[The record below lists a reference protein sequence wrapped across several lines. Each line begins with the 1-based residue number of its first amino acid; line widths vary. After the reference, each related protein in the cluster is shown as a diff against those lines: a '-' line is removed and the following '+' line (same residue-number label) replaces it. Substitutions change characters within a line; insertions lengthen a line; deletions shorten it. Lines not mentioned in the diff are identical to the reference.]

1 MAAMATHPVGRAP
14 RRFLIPAGPR
24 TERRLQNVRMALPV
38 ILGVLDT
45 IAITAYVLHVELLIL
60 QVSAL
65 GLKLLLL
72 PLLLRQ
78 RSSAVLQLPLLF
90 CFALCCILSLV
101 FALYPTAGA
110 ILQVV
115 AFLSNLT
122 LTLMLLP
129 EEIGSY
135 LRTTSIAIAI
145 YDMIYCAAAAINR
158 IPVVDGRH
166 QYFNGAEPN
175 LGAEIA
181 AMGVV
186 AGAMTLG
193 LPQFLLIT
201 IPALIVAILT
211 QGRAAILAIALAVL
225 LKLYR
230 FMLVSGRNSRLRL
243 WAFASLPFI
252 LLGALGSLPY
262 LVSSLMLSDKDRGFG
277 AGVSGRTELWLNAL
291 HFFQTRPLTGIG
303 LGGYGALKLLPPH
316 NFILYA
322 MAEMGLLSFA
332 VFAIIGYLAVGCYR
346 QRGAPTVYLLVLL
359 PLLMFNARLFNLN
372 IYPFA
377 LFVALFALS
386 AKDTTRS
393 TRSWW
398 RPAGQLRL
406 THQR

>member
-1 MAAMATHPVGRAP
+1 MAIHSVGRAQ
-14 RRFLIPAGPR
+14 RRPLIPMGPR
-24 TERRLQNVRMALPV
+24 SRERIRKIQNRLPI

-45 IAITAYVLHVELLIL
+45 IAITAYILHAELLIF
-60 QVSAL
+60 QAAAL

-72 PLLLRQ
+72 PILLRQ

-101 FALYPTAGA
+101 FALFPTPGA
-110 ILQVV
+110 VLQIMG
-115 AFLSNLT
+115 FLSNLT

-129 EEIGSY
+129 EEVGPY
-135 LRTTSIAIAI
+135 LRTTSITITI
-145 YDMIYCAAAAINR
+145 YNMIYCVAAAINR

-166 QYFNGAEPN
+166 QYFNGSEPN

-186 AGAMTLG
+186 AGAMTLS
-193 LPQFLLIT
+193 LPRFMLVG
-201 IPALIVAILT
+201 IPALIVAALT
-211 QGRAAILAIALAVL
+211 QGRAAILAITLTIM
-225 LKLYR
+225 LKFYR
-230 FMLVSGRNSRLRL
+230 SVFSANQNSRIRL
-243 WAFASLPFI
+243 WVFASLPFVLI
-252 LLGALGSLPY
+252 GAIASLPY
-262 LVSSLMLSDKDRGFG
+262 LVTSLMLSDKDRGFG

-291 HFFQTRPLTGIG
+291 HFFQIRPLTGIG

-332 VFAIIGYLAVGCYR
+332 IFAIIGYLAARCY
-346 QRGAPTVYLLVLL
+346 QQKGAATVYLLMLL

-386 AKDTTRS
+386 VREGPRQ

-398 RPAGQLRL
+398 RSSRQLRL
-406 THQR
+406 TY

>member
-1 MAAMATHPVGRAP
+1 MTPRLNKRVRNIRA
-14 RRFLIPAGPR
+14 
-24 TERRLQNVRMALPV
+24 RLPI

-45 IAITAYVLHVELLIL
+45 IAITAYILHAELLIF
-60 QVSAL
+60 QFAVL

-72 PLLLRQ
+72 PVLLRQ
-78 RSSAVLQLPLLF
+78 RSSAVAQLPLLF
-90 CFALCCILSLV
+90 SFALCCILSLV
-101 FALYPTAGA
+101 FAMFPTPGA
-110 ILQVV
+110 VLQIIG
-115 AFLSNLT
+115 FLSNLT
-122 LTLMLLP
+122 LTLLLLP
-129 EEIGSY
+129 EEVGPY
-135 LRTTSIAIAI
+135 LRTTSLMITIYNAI
-145 YDMIYCAAAAINR
+145 YCIAAAINR

-186 AGAMTLG
+186 AGAMTLS
-193 LPQFLLIT
+193 LPRFMLVS
-201 IPALIVAILT
+201 IPALIVSLLT
-211 QGRAAILAIALAVL
+211 QGRAAILAIALTIM
-225 LKLYR
+225 LKFYR
-230 FMLVSGRNSRLRL
+230 SVFLGQRNSRLRL
-243 WAFASLPFI
+243 WVFASLPFV
-252 LLGALGSLPY
+252 LVGTLASLPY
-262 LVSSLMLSDKDRGFG
+262 LVTSLMLSDKDRGFG

-332 VFAIIGYLAVGCYR
+332 VFAIIGYLAVRCYQ
-346 QRGAPTVYLLVLL
+346 QRGGPTVYLLMLL

-386 AKDTTRS
+386 AQEGPR
-393 TRSWW
+393 RARAWW
-398 RPAGQLRL
+398 RPKLGAG
-406 THQR
+406 